1 MATEEGEVLRDLFE
15 KLEFFVNQN
24 KVLTERLEETEK
36 NRDEAINQSIE
47 FSNVLKKAVTEIT
60 AINELN
66 GLLKQK
72 SDLSDSVID
81 ELRQKLAA
89 EKAANESKSGANSSQ
104 ESFKNLLAQLDAK
117 TKALEASEAINAK
130 MRKEHGE
137 TKKDVESMLTVLQGL
152 EKQLNL
158 YAAREEEIEE
168 FTNESN
174 SKLKEAAEMTQKVTS
189 RLFLHF
195 VFNYCRLYA
204 EYSARG
210 AVQTGDISAAQR
222 EQESG

>member
-1 MATEEGEVLRDLFE
+1 MSAQDGELLRDLFE

-47 FSNVLKKAVTEIT
+47 FSNVLKKAVSEIT

-89 EKAANESKSGANSSQ
+89 EKASSHTNNEAGSQ
-104 ESFKNLLAQLDAK
+104 ESYKNLLQQLDVK
-117 TKALEASEAINAK
+117 TKALEASEAVNAK

-137 TKKDVESMLTVLQGL
+137 TKKDVESMLAVLHGL

-168 FTNESN
+168 FTNESR
-174 SKLKEAAEMTQKVTS
+174 SKLKEAVDMTQKV
-189 RLFLHF
+189 FQ
-195 VFNYCRLYA
+195 A
-204 EYSARG
+204 
-210 AVQTGDISAAQR
+210 
-222 EQESG
+222 

>member
-1 MATEEGEVLRDLFE
+1 MSELSPEEGDILRDLLE
-15 KLEFFVNQN
+15 KLEFFVEQN
-24 KVLTERLEETEK
+24 KVLTHRLEETEK

-89 EKAANESKSGANSSQ
+89 EKASNQSNQSNGSQ
-104 ESFKNLLAQLDAK
+104 ESFKNLLSQLDAK
-117 TKALEASEAINAK
+117 TKALEASEAVNAK
-130 MRKEHGE
+130 MRKDHSD
-137 TKKDVESMLTVLQGL
+137 TKKDVEGMLSVLHGL
-152 EKQLNL
+152 EQQLNQ

-168 FTNESN
+168 FTNESR
-174 SKLKEAAEMTQKVTS
+174 SKLREAVEMTQKVSCFTIDS
-189 RLFLHF
+189 SIVL
-195 VFNYCRLYA
+195 
-204 EYSARG
+204 S
-210 AVQTGDISAAQR
+210 
-222 EQESG
+222 